1 MRLYLQLLL
10 GFVLGGGAIAQTV
23 TNATPV
29 AIAGATPPMAAYV
42 MDDKHVLEP
51 GDIISV
57 QILEDQ
63 DPATNLVVTDST
75 ELNAP
80 YVGRISVGGKTCR
93 ALAADLKGML
103 ENTYYYR
110 ATVVVGLDSVN
121 KVRGQAFLSGG
132 SGAIRNGGAVDIIF
146 NKKLT
151 AGEAI
156 LLLGGFG
163 EFADKKHVRVFR
175 KHGGDKPS
183 SETFVIDMEEVQ
195 AGKSDKDVVL
205 EPGDIVYVPARLVN
219 F

>member
-1 MRLYLQLLL
+1 MRLYLQLFL
-10 GFVLGGGAIAQTV
+10 GLILGGGAIAQTV
-23 TNATPV
+23 SNTKPAPV
-29 AIAGATPPMAAYV
+29 TGATSSVPAYV

-93 ALAADLKGML
+93 TLAADLKGML

-110 ATVVVGLDSVN
+110 ATVIVGLDSVN

-151 AGEAI
+151 ASEAI

-163 EFADKKHVRVFR
+163 DFADKKHVRVFR
-175 KHGGDKPS
+175 KHGGAIPT
-183 SETFVIDMEEVQ
+183 SESFVIDMEQVQ

>member
-1 MRLYLQLLL
+1 MRLYLPLLFCL
-10 GFVLGGGAIAQTV
+10 LAAGGASAQTTNTAPIAA
-23 TNATPV
+23 TNA
-29 AIAGATPPMAAYV
+29 APMFSAYV

-51 GDIISV
+51 GDVISI

-63 DPATNLVVTDST
+63 DPATNLVVTDSI

-80 YVGRISVGGKTCR
+80 YIGRISVGGKTCR

-110 ATVVVGLDSVN
+110 ATVIVGLDSVN

-156 LLLGGFG
+156 LLMGGFG

-175 KHGGDKPS
+175 KHETGQKPN
-183 SETFVIDMEEVQ
+183 ETFLVDMEQVQ
-195 AGKSDKDVVL
+195 AGQSDKDVVL
-205 EPGDIVYVPARLVN
+205 EPGDIIYVPARLVN

>member
-1 MRLYLQLLL
+1 MRLYLQLFL
-10 GFVLGGGAIAQTV
+10 GLFLGGGAIAQTV
-23 TNATPV
+23 TNATSSSITGSPSSVPV
-29 AIAGATPPMAAYV
+29 YV

-110 ATVVVGLDSVN
+110 ATVIVGLDSVN

-163 EFADKKHVRVFR
+163 DFADKKHVRVFR
-175 KHGGDKPS
+175 KHSTGKTP
-183 SETFVIDMEEVQ
+183 SETFLVDMEQVQ
-195 AGKSDKDVVL
+195 AGQSDKDVVL
-205 EPGDIVYVPARLVN
+205 EPGDIIYVPARLVN

>member
-1 MRLYLQLLL
+1 MRLYLPLLFCL
-10 GFVLGGGAIAQTV
+10 LAGRGAIAQTAANTAPV
-23 TNATPV
+23 AATNATPF
-29 AIAGATPPMAAYV
+29 ISAYV
-42 MDDKHVLEP
+42 MDDQHVLEP
-51 GDIISV
+51 GDVISI

-103 ENTYYYR
+103 ENPYYYR

-175 KHGGDKPS
+175 KNGTGKAPGES
-183 SETFVIDMEEVQ
+183 FVVDMEQVQ
-195 AGKSDKDVVL
+195 AGQADKDVVL